1 MMTVVDRLAEPARSA
16 INAFVTAAQ
25 RVFGDDLASITL
37 FGSAAEARLRLTSDI
52 NVIVVLARVEP
63 DRLAAIGEA
72 YRLAHAAVRL
82 SAMFIRENEI
92 ASAQEAFAVKFT
104 DIAARHETIYGRDP
118 FVGLTVTR
126 DALLWRTRQVL
137 INLLL
142 RLRERYALSSA
153 YGDQLGLAAADAV
166 GPLRA
171 AASALLT
178 LERGETVPPREALQQ
193 IAEAGGQAAALAAI
207 AGVRETGSVPAAG
220 GAAALEAA
228 IKLATLLH
236 ERVER
241 LLR

>member
-1 MMTVVDRLAEPARSA
+1 MTVVDRLAEPARGA
-16 INAFVTAAQ
+16 INAFVAAAQ
-25 RVFGDDLASITL
+25 RVFADDLVSITL
-37 FGSAAEARLRLTSDI
+37 FGSAAEARLRPTSDI

-63 DRLAAIGEA
+63 DQLAAIGEA
-72 YRLAHAAVRL
+72 YRLAHAAARL
-82 SAMFIRENEI
+82 SAMFIRESEI
-92 ASAQEAFAVKFT
+92 ASTQEAFAVKFA

-118 FVGLTVTR
+118 FAGLTVSR
-126 DALLWRTRQVL
+126 EALLWRTRQVL

-171 AASALLT
+171 AAAALLS
-178 LERGETVPPREALQQ
+178 LERGEAVPPREAMQQ
-193 IAEAGGQAAALAAI
+193 LAEAGGETTALATI

-236 ERVER
+236 ERAER

>member
-1 MMTVVDRLAEPARSA
+1 MTVIDRLAKPASGA
-16 INAFVTAAQ
+16 IKAFVAAAR

-37 FGSAAEARLRLTSDI
+37 FGSAAEARLRSTSDI
-52 NVIVVLARVEP
+52 NMIVVLTRVEL

-82 SAMFIRENEI
+82 SVMFIRESEI
-92 ASAQEAFAVKFT
+92 ASTQEAFAVKFA

-118 FVGLTVTR
+118 FAGLTVSR
-126 DALLWRTRQVL
+126 DALVWRTRQVL

-153 YGDQLGLAAADAV
+153 YDDQLGLAAADAV

-171 AASALLT
+171 AAAALVS

-193 IAEAGGQAAALAAI
+193 FAVAGGQTAALAAI
-207 AGVRETGSVPAAG
+207 ASIRETGSVPAVG
-220 GAAALEAA
+220 GAATLEAA
-228 IKLATLLH
+228 ITLASLLH
-236 ERVER
+236 ERAER
-241 LLR
+241 LLQ